1 VGVQHNNVFLD
12 AFDEQWM
19 LRLGAHDAAVLSE
32 VPDPRRVPRW
42 RQGRR
47 VPRLRGPQPRSAPE
61 GRTRT
66 GAPRGSSGLG
76 GGGELRPAGE
86 SKEEVSRSLLTGR
99 LAHLLWKDGDV
110 GSRMDGWDGSKG
122 TTCLHKAKALNPSSI
137 RLALV

>member
-47 VPRLRGPQPRSAPE
+47 VP
-61 GRTRT
+61 
-66 GAPRGSSGLG
+66 
-76 GGGELRPAGE
+76 
-86 SKEEVSRSLLTGR
+86 
-99 LAHLLWKDGDV
+99 
-110 GSRMDGWDGSKG
+110 
-122 TTCLHKAKALNPSSI
+122 
-137 RLALV
+137 